1 MSPEWRAMAST
12 LPLIAPVARLRCIMS
27 SASIACSNQRMKAIN
42 GTPGIEAIPRYLLS
56 QDRWAKR
63 PRQQGRRSRL
73 AGQLQADLDYTVITF
88 PPAAGVISRHA
99 VAADRSS
106 VDVRHFG
113 GRGHQGADAPA
124 RQARRHQDAE
134 VA

>member
-56 QDRWAKR
+56 QYRWAKR
-63 PRQQGRRSRL
+63 PRQQGRRSVLLGNCRL
-73 AGQLQADLDYTVITF
+73 IWTT
-88 PPAAGVISRHA
+88 P
-99 VAADRSS
+99 
-106 VDVRHFG
+106 
-113 GRGHQGADAPA
+113 
-124 RQARRHQDAE
+124 
-134 VA
+134 